1 MDIKTKWIDVHFYF
15 KIFSILEHKLKGCMD
30 LFCNNNCKNR
40 VVSNLD
46 LISKSYFKYMKQTLN
61 LANISL

>member
-1 MDIKTKWIDVHFYF
+1 
-15 KIFSILEHKLKGCMD
+15 MD

-61 LANISL
+61 SANIGVLNHDCIYYKFAPNYNK